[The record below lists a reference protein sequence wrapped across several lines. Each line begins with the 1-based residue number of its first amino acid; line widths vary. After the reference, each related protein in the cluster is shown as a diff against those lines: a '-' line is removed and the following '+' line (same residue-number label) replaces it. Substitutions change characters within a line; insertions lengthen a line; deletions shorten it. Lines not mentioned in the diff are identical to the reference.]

1 MTALEQIEMKIAFLE
16 KANAELSDVMYRQ
29 QQELDTLRMLLTD
42 MSARF
47 ASAQAQGTT
56 YTAEEE
62 KPPHY

>member
-1 MTALEQIEMKIAFLE
+1 MASLEQIEMKIAFLE
-16 KANAELSDVMYRQ
+16 KANVELSDVVYQ
-29 QQELDTLRMLLTD
+29 QQQDLAALRIQLAD

-47 ASAQAQGTT
+47 ASQAAGTP